1 MVIFNPEFTNSD
13 NTVRLFDLGHDE
25 YLENTPYDKDH
36 PTYKSLLEN
45 MNEITNY
52 DSERMLRDSHEL
64 WQWGIVDK
72 DLYTKMKDLGFS
84 LQFYQNLG
92 NFPDLK
98 NFENHAFIFK
108 KD

>member
-1 MVIFNPEFTNSD
+1 
-13 NTVRLFDLGHDE
+13 
-25 YLENTPYDKDH
+25 
-36 PTYKSLLEN
+36 